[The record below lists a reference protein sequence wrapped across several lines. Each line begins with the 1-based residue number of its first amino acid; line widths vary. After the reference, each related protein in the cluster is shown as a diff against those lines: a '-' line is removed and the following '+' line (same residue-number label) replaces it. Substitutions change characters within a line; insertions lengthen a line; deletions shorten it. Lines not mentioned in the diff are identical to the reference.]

1 MSEAELRTAAWY
13 GDRPLTLA
21 FPEDWRLRIL
31 APQTPPPLPE
41 EEIAEALERPV
52 GQPPI
57 RELARG
63 RSRPLV
69 VIDDLTRPTPA
80 ECVLPAVLRQLAE
93 AGIPSGSVSILIAS
107 GAHGPAERGAMEKK
121 VGPQAARSC
130 RLLAHDHKGD
140 LLRVGRT
147 SFGTP
152 VIVNREVSNS
162 DFVLGIG
169 GIYPQH
175 STGFG
180 GGSKLAMGVLG
191 TRSISALHYRH
202 KSMAGSY
209 ETDNDFRR
217 DLDQVARLI
226 GLEVTISMQIDANR
240 EPIRVVSGD
249 PARYYD
255 EEVAFAK
262 RAYRAPPPGAAD
274 LVISNAY
281 PIDVSLTFM
290 RSKGV
295 IPLLYAA
302 PHASR
307 IIVSACPEGIGHH
320 ALFPFMDPPRLFR
333 QRHIA
338 RVAVNAPGALPGKVA
353 GRVARRIRRGRSQ
366 NGGPVGETT
375 RRSPIWL
382 HPPGRPDASL
392 PREIPGMRAV
402 YSWHEALA
410 KVHEEQG
417 RRQELNVVIY
427 ACAPL
432 QVIGRPPQVEAGLSS
447 ELAALE

>member
-1 MSEAELRTAAWY
+1 
-13 GDRPLTLA
+13 LA
-21 FPEDWRLRIL
+21 FPEGWRVQIL
-31 APQTPPPLPE
+31 APQTPPPLSE
-41 EEIAEALERPV
+41 EAIAEALEHPV

-69 VIDDLTRPTPA
+69 IVDDLTRPTPA
-80 ECVLPAVLRQLAE
+80 ARVLPTVLRQLAE
-93 AGIPSGSVSILIAS
+93 AGVESSSVSILMAS
-107 GAHGPAERGAMEKK
+107 GAHGAAARDAIERK
-121 VGPQAARSC
+121 VGPQAAGSC
-130 RLLAHDHKGD
+130 RLLAHDHRGD
-140 LLRVGRT
+140 LMKVGRT

-162 DFVLGIG
+162 DLVLGIG

-180 GGSKLAMGVLG
+180 GGSKLALGVLG

-202 KSMAGSY
+202 ESMEGSY
-209 ETDNDFRR
+209 EIDNDFRR

-226 GLEVTISMQIDANR
+226 GLQATISVHIDANR
-240 EPIRVVSGD
+240 EPVRVVSGD
-249 PARYYD
+249 PGHYYS

-262 RAYRAPPPGAAD
+262 RVYRAPPPGDAD

-307 IIVSACPEGIGHH
+307 IIISACPEGVGHH
-320 ALFPFMDPPRLFR
+320 ALFPFMDSPRFAR

-338 RVAVNAPGALPGKVA
+338 RVVLNRPGALPRKVA
-353 GRVARRIRRGRSQ
+353 GRVARQMRRGRSQ
-366 NGGPVGETT
+366 DGGPPAGMT
-375 RRSPIWL
+375 RRNPIWL
-382 HPPGRPDASL
+382 HPPGREVGSL
-392 PREIPGMRAV
+392 PADIPGMRAV
-402 YSWHEALA
+402 YTWPEALA
-410 KVHEEQG
+410 RVQQEQG
-417 RRQELNVVIY
+417 PREELDVVIY

-432 QVIGRPPQVEAGLSS
+432 QVIGRPPRGEAGLSR